1 MKPPPPRPNPTETTL
16 VRVRVG
22 HGANCSSL
30 GSSLFLLYGAAA
42 ASAAVFVALE
52 VAARKKH
59 DAKAPLGEAHNL
71 DDEKKVQDAHET
83 ADARV
88 DPEASEQDG

>member
-1 MKPPPPRPNPTETTL
+1 MKPSTPRPKPTETAL

-42 ASAAVFVALE
+42 ASAAVFVAFE

-59 DAKAPLGEAHNL
+59 DATAPVGEAHPS
-71 DDEKKVQDAHET
+71 DQEKKVHDAHET
-83 ADARV
+83 RGAKV
-88 DPEASEQDG
+88 DFTVSDQDG